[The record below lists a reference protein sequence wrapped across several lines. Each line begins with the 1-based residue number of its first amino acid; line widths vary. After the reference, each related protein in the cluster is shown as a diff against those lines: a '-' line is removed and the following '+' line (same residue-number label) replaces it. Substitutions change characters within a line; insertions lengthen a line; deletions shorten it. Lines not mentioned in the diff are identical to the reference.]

1 MSRIGVI
8 GLMGP
13 DYFAENVGDA
23 LQRLGHE
30 VTQLGP
36 AHARGRGRF
45 VSRAGALA
53 RQALPRLDERAQDR
67 IVRAALTA
75 DCEIVISLDAGL
87 VPAAVTRLRS
97 NGARVAF
104 WFPDA
109 VSNLGRQLML
119 LAPYDAIFFKEPF
132 LIDRLRSMLDLPV
145 FYLPQACNPRW
156 HRPVT
161 PAGTE
166 PCLVIAGNMY
176 PSRVRLLDRLIAK
189 GIPLRLYGGGFPRW
203 IGETAARAV
212 HTGRYVTREE
222 KARVFRS
229 AAGVLNTM
237 HPAEVSGVNLRLFE
251 AAGCGAAVLT
261 EFRPT
266 VPELFALGKEMLA
279 FHDFDDLVEQA
290 TRLLSEPGLTAR
302 LGDAAAQR
310 AHRDHTY
317 DLRVTAILKQL
328 S

>member
-8 GLMGP
+8 GPMGP
-13 DYFAENVGDA
+13 DRFAENVGDT
-23 LQRLGHE
+23 LQRLGHV

-36 AHARGRGRF
+36 AHHRGRRRL
-45 VSRAGALA
+45 VNRAAGLA
-53 RQALPRLDERAQDR
+53 RQALPRLDELAQNR
-67 IVRAALTA
+67 IVRAALAA
-75 DCEIVISLDAGL
+75 DCEIVINVDRLL
-87 VPAAVTRLRS
+87 VPSMVTRLRS
-97 NGARVAF
+97 SGARVAF
-104 WFPDA
+104 WFPDHVA
-109 VSNLGRQLML
+109 NLGRQLML

-132 LIDRLRSMLDLPV
+132 LTDRLRAMLDLPV
-145 FYLPQACNPRW
+145 YYLPEACNPRW

-161 PAGTE
+161 EAGTE
-166 PCLVIAGNMY
+166 PCLVIAGSMY

-189 GIPLRLYGGGFPRW
+189 GIPLRLYGGDFPRW
-203 IGETAARAV
+203 IGETASRAS
-212 HTGRYVTREE
+212 HTGRYVACEE

-237 HPAEVSGVNLRLFE
+237 QLGEINGVNARLFE

-266 VPELFALGKEMLA
+266 VPELFAVGEEVLV

-302 LGDAAAQR
+302 LGDAATQR

-317 DLRVTAILKQL
+317 DLRLTAILEKL